1 MDRKAFT
8 LIELL
13 VVVAIIGILAAVGV
27 VAYNGYTARTKDTV
41 LKKNHDIV
49 MKFLMTKAME
59 CEIGNQ
65 NITFKNASGGTVN
78 YSCSSKNK
86 SDFANKVLVHVN
98 NNMCTNVYRA
108 NKGCME
114 ITGGFGQDTIA
125 LDVNTGLS
133 NCALY
138 IRTYVVKDLNP
149 DLWDTSS
156 AARKSQPNP
165 GDVGSYG
172 GKIFELPS
180 WC

>member
-1 MDRKAFT
+1 MKQKGFT

-27 VAYNGYTARTKDTV
+27 VAYNGYTARAKDTV
-41 LKKNHDIV
+41 IKKNHDLV
-49 MKFLMTKAME
+49 MKFLSVKAME
-59 CEIGNQ
+59 CELGND
-65 NITFKNASGGTVN
+65 NISFKNASGGNVN

-86 SDFANKVLVHVN
+86 TDFANKVIVHAN
-98 NNMCTNVYRA
+98 NNICTNVYRA
-108 NKGCME
+108 IRGCME
-114 ITGGFGQDTIA
+114 ITGGYGQDTIA
-125 LDVNTGLS
+125 IDVNTGLS
-133 NCALY
+133 KCALY

-149 DLWDTSS
+149 DLWNTSS
-156 AARKSQPNP
+156 AARKSQPAP

>member
-1 MDRKAFT
+1 MKHKGFT

-27 VAYNGYTARTKDTV
+27 VAYNGYTARAKDTV
-41 LKKNHDIV
+41 VKKNHDLV
-49 MKFLMTKAME
+49 MKFLSVKAME
-59 CEIGNQ
+59 CELGND
-65 NITFKNASGGTVN
+65 NISFKNASGGNVN

-86 SDFANKVLVHVN
+86 TDFANKVLVHVN
-98 NNMCTNVYRA
+98 NNICTNVYRP

-114 ITGGFGQDTIA
+114 ITGGYGQDTIA
-125 LDVNTGLS
+125 IDVNTGLS
-133 NCALY
+133 KCALY

-149 DLWDTSS
+149 DLWNTSS
-156 AARKSQPNP
+156 AARKSQPAP